1 MDGRAAEEEV
11 DTRKEQQIK
20 SDGGVDGVIAAQT
33 ASKVNSPAAPEERG
47 SAFNDK
53 QQKLKRRG
61 GAGS

>member
-20 SDGGVDGVIAAQT
+20 SDGGVDGVM
-33 ASKVNSPAAPEERG
+33 NSPAAPEERG